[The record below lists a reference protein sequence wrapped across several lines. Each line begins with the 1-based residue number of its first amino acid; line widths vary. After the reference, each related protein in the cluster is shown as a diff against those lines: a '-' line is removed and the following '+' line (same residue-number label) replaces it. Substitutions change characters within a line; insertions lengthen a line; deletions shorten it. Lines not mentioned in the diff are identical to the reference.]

1 MPIEAENIANITIIS
16 GERGSGKTLLC
27 ILLKKTFRD
36 MRKTVEGVIS
46 PGLYQNGHKTGIM
59 AEDISSG
66 QRRQIASYSPGWD
79 EQNPEKEWKFNFA
92 EIEWI
97 NERLKTIPPSE
108 NLIIDEVGILELR
121 ENAGWTEAL
130 VKIDEGKYGH
140 AYVVVRPG
148 LLEIAKKRWPHAQV
162 FKVTSTDEPD
172 IQLEMLLN
180 QPRDNE

>member
-27 ILLKKTFRD
+27 ILLKKAFRD
-36 MRKTVEGVIS
+36 MGKTVEGVIS
-46 PGLYQNGHKTGIM
+46 PGLYQNGRKIGIL

-66 QRRQIASYSPGWD
+66 QRRQIASFSPGWD
-79 EQNPEKEWKFNFA
+79 EHNPEKEWKFDFE

-121 ENAGWTEAL
+121 ENAGWTGAL

-140 AYVVVRPG
+140 AYVVVRPV
-148 LLEIAKKRWPHAQV
+148 LLQIAENRWPRAKI
-162 FKVTSTDEPD
+162 FSVTSTDEPD
-172 IQLEMLLN
+172 IQLEKLLN
-180 QPRDNE
+180 QPNDNE